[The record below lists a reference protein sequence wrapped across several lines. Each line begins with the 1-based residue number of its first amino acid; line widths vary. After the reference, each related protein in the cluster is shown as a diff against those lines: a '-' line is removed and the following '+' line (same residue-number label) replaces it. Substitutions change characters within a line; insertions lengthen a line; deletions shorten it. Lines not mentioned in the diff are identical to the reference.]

1 MEFTAENIE
10 TIFRKLD
17 TIEQQTEELRAALP
31 VEFADWQEQDMRRR
45 RAVTRTIDVERPAA
59 NFTRAGTV
67 IHPTSRRR
75 VQMRRRAI
83 RKLKKAGQHAR
94 IIVSKRPTLRPA
106 LVRRFQD
113 RFVNLLLRNY
123 S

>member
-17 TIEQQTEELRAALP
+17 IIEQQTEELRAALP
-31 VEFADWQEQDMRRR
+31 VELADWQEQDMRRQ
-45 RAVTRTIDVERPAA
+45 RATTRTIDVERPAA

>member
-17 TIEQQTEELRAALP
+17 TIAQQTEELRAALP
-31 VEFADWQEQDMRRR
+31 VELADWQEQDMRRQ
-45 RAVTRTIDVERPAA
+45 RATTRTIDVERPAA

-67 IHPTSRRR
+67 VHPTSRRR

-113 RFVNLLLRNY
+113 RFVTLLLRNY
-123 S
+123 T

>member
-31 VEFADWQEQDMRRR
+31 VEFANWQEQDMRRQ
-45 RAVTRTIDVERPAA
+45 RATTRTIDVERPAA

-83 RKLKKAGQHAR
+83 RKLKKAGQHVR
-94 IIVSKRPTLRPA
+94 IVASKRPTLRPA

-113 RFVNLLLRNY
+113 RFVSLLLRNY
-123 S
+123 T

>member
-17 TIEQQTEELRAALP
+17 IIEQQTEELRAALP
-31 VEFADWQEQDMRRR
+31 VELADWQEQDMRRQ
-45 RAVTRTIDVERPAA
+45 RATTRTIDVERPAA

-94 IIVSKRPTLRPA
+94 IVVSKRPTLRPA

-113 RFVNLLLRNY
+113 RFVNLLLRNFT
-123 S
+123 

>member
-17 TIEQQTEELRAALP
+17 IIEQQTEELRAALP

-113 RFVNLLLRNY
+113 RFVTLLLRNY

>member
-113 RFVNLLLRNY
+113 RFVTLLLRNY
-123 S
+123 T

>member
-31 VEFADWQEQDMRRR
+31 VELADWQEQDMRRQ
-45 RAVTRTIDVERPAA
+45 RATTRTIDVERPAA

-113 RFVNLLLRNY
+113 RFVTLLLRNY
-123 S
+123 T

>member
-17 TIEQQTEELRAALP
+17 IIEQQTEELRAALP
-31 VEFADWQEQDMRRR
+31 VELADWQEQDMRRQ
-45 RAVTRTIDVERPAA
+45 RATTRTIDVERPAA

-67 IHPTSRRR
+67 VHPTSRRR

-113 RFVNLLLRNY
+113 RFVTLLLRNY

>member
-17 TIEQQTEELRAALP
+17 IIEQQTEELRAALP

-94 IIVSKRPTLRPA
+94 IVVSKRPTLRPA

>member
-17 TIEQQTEELRAALP
+17 TIAQQTEELRAALP
-31 VEFADWQEQDMRRR
+31 VEFADWQEQDMRRQ
-45 RAVTRTIDVERPAA
+45 RATTRTIDVERPAA

-113 RFVNLLLRNY
+113 RFVTLLLRNY

>member
-1 MEFTAENIE
+1 
-10 TIFRKLD
+10 
-17 TIEQQTEELRAALP
+17 
-31 VEFADWQEQDMRRR
+31 
-45 RAVTRTIDVERPAA
+45 
-59 NFTRAGTV
+59 
-67 IHPTSRRR
+67 

-113 RFVNLLLRNY
+113 RFVTLLLRNY

>member
-31 VEFADWQEQDMRRR
+31 VEFADWQEQDMRRQ
-45 RAVTRTIDVERPAA
+45 RATTRTIDVERPAA

-67 IHPTSRRR
+67 VHPTSRRR

-113 RFVNLLLRNY
+113 RFVTLLLRNY

>member
-17 TIEQQTEELRAALP
+17 IIEQQTEELRAALP
-31 VEFADWQEQDMRRR
+31 VELADWQEQDMRRQ
-45 RAVTRTIDVERPAA
+45 RATTRTIDVERPAA

-94 IIVSKRPTLRPA
+94 IVVSKRPTLRPA

>member
-31 VEFADWQEQDMRRR
+31 VELADWQEQDMRRQ
-45 RAVTRTIDVERPAA
+45 RATTRTIDVERPAA

-67 IHPTSRRR
+67 VHPTSRRR

>member
-17 TIEQQTEELRAALP
+17 TIAQQTEELRAALP
-31 VEFADWQEQDMRRR
+31 VELADWQEQDMRRQ
-45 RAVTRTIDVERPAA
+45 RATTRTIDVERPAA

-113 RFVNLLLRNY
+113 RFVTLLLRNY
-123 S
+123 T

>member
-31 VEFADWQEQDMRRR
+31 VELADWQEQDMRRQ
-45 RAVTRTIDVERPAA
+45 RATTRTIDVERPAA

-113 RFVNLLLRNY
+113 RFVTLLLRNY

>member
-17 TIEQQTEELRAALP
+17 IIEQQTEELRAALP
-31 VEFADWQEQDMRRR
+31 VELADWQEQDMRRQ
-45 RAVTRTIDVERPAA
+45 RATTRTIDVERPAA

-67 IHPTSRRR
+67 VHPTSRRR